1 MPRTAPIYIDD
12 LRPPLGATRRM
23 QDITA
28 QDMIMGRAIP
38 RSVPMSAAPVFPGQQ
53 RPPMPT
59 AAPQMPV
66 TRPPMPQRQP
76 TPQARPAAAPS
87 MAAAAPAAGGGLL
100 NPNVGAGLLGAASK
114 IGGGPTRLPVSLG
127 SQIGPALNQ
136 FAADYQASQLAA
148 EKKAQ
153 EQALIDKYGPEALVP
168 GAIGEIIK
176 ANEAARARQS
186 LMDSL
191 GGGAGQDA
199 KGRIEENLGLKLT
212 NGEFQQLRVA
222 MSSGDAKTVNTAL
235 GSIRKD
241 KFANTTKLRDEYGKR
256 ISSTSKII
264 GAAQE
269 AQRMLETGD
278 ASGVGDLVTLYTTI
292 TALDPDSVVREGEI
306 ALGKEIISLAKRV
319 KLQMDRV
326 TKDRVIAPST
336 AKQMRELVLQLGQ
349 KAQRNAEDLKTFYRE
364 EASRFALN
372 PNSVIIPSR
381 RLNESGT
388 ASGPKNTVD
397 DFIFP
402 GF

>member
-1 MPRTAPIYIDD
+1 MARNAPIFVNP
-12 LRPPLGATRRM
+12 LLPPMGAEIYQNSPTDFSSLSSGR
-23 QDITA
+23 T
-28 QDMIMGRAIP
+28 MIPGTVIP
-38 RSVPMSAAPVFPGQQ
+38 RAVPSAAPVFPNQQ
-53 RPPMPT
+53 RTRNTAAPVLPQLARPAPT
-59 AAPQMPV
+59 AAASM
-66 TRPPMPQRQP
+66 
-76 TPQARPAAAPS
+76 PAAAS
-87 MAAAAPAAGGGLL
+87 PAAQSSTGGGLL
-100 NPNVGAGLLGAASK
+100 DSAIGAGLLGASSK

-127 SQIGPALNQ
+127 SQIGPALQQ
-136 FAADYQASQLAA
+136 FATDYKASQLAA
-148 EKKAQ
+148 EKKAR
-153 EQALIDKYGPEALVP
+153 EQALINKYGPEALVP

-199 KGRIEENLGLKLT
+199 KGRIEESLGLKLT

-222 MSSGDAKTVNTAL
+222 MSSGDATTVNTAL

-241 KFANTTKLRDEYGKR
+241 KFANTTKLRDEYSKR

-269 AQRMLETGD
+269 AQRMLETND
-278 ASGVGDLVTLYTTI
+278 ISGVGDLVTLYTTI

-326 TKDRVIAPST
+326 TEDRVIAPST

-349 KAQRNAEDLKTFYRE
+349 KAQQNADNLRTFYRE
-364 EASRFALN
+364 EAGRFALN
-372 PNSVIIPSR
+372 PDSVIIPSS
-381 RLNESGT
+381 RLNRSG
-388 ASGPKNTVD
+388 SDSQPNLTVD
-397 DFIFP
+397 EFIFP

>member
-1 MPRTAPIYIDD
+1 MVRTAPIYIDD
-12 LRPPLGATRRM
+12 LRPPSGATRRM
-23 QDITA
+23 EDIT
-28 QDMIMGRAIP
+28 QPRMVLGRAIP
-38 RSVPMSAAPVFPGQQ
+38 RSVPMSVAPVFPGQQ
-53 RPPMPT
+53 RPSMSS
-59 AAPQMPV
+59 AAPQIQ
-66 TRPPMPQRQP
+66 PMPQRNQM
-76 TPQARPAAAPS
+76 PQAKPAAAPS

-100 NPNVGAGLLGAASK
+100 NPAVGAGLLGAASK

-148 EKKAQ
+148 EKKAR
-153 EQALIDKYGPEALVP
+153 ENALIQKYGPEALVP

-176 ANEAARARQS
+176 GREAARQRQAM
-186 LMDSL
+186 LDSL

-199 KGRIEENLGLKLT
+199 KERIEESLGLKLT

-222 MSSGDAKTVNTAL
+222 MSSGDPKTVNTAL

-241 KFANTTKLRDEYGKR
+241 KFTNTTRLRDEYSKR

-278 ASGVGDLVTLYTTI
+278 ISGIGDLVTLYTTI
-292 TALDPDSVVREGEI
+292 TALDPDSVVREGEV
-306 ALGKEIISLAKRV
+306 ALGREILSLAKRIR
-319 KLQMDRV
+319 LQMERVTEDRV
-326 TKDRVIAPST
+326 LAPST
-336 AKQMRELVLQLGQ
+336 AKSMRELVLQLGQ
-349 KAQRNAEDLKTFYRE
+349 KAQRNSDNLKTFYRE
-364 EASRFALN
+364 EAVRFALN
-372 PNSVIIPSR
+372 PDSVIIPSA
-381 RLNESGT
+381 RLNR
-388 ASGPKNTVD
+388 PNTVNEPKTSVN